1 VKRISR
7 LGLLGRAGAF
17 ALAVATIAG
26 CTAASDLGDA
36 ADSGS
41 GRPGETGATAG
52 RSGAPGDPNP
62 ALARFYTQKPTW
74 KSCETDDEDQRKQAA
89 AFRCAMFTVPLDYKH
104 PEGKT
109 IDIAVTRKSAEG
121 PGQRRGSLL
130 LNPGGP
136 GGSGVESAWWMAED
150 SIGAPLR
157 ESYDIVGFDPRGV
170 ERSAPVRC
178 LTDSERDAY
187 VAEDLPDDPARAEA
201 RGKERDKQYA
211 AECKAKSG
219 DLLPFVGTENAARD
233 MDVLRA
239 VLGDDKLNYLGFSYG
254 TYLGAVYAELF
265 PKSTGRLVLD
275 GAVDPAADGLSS
287 AVEQQVGFD
296 KSLRRFAEDCASR
309 AGCPLGNDPRTAPT
323 KAADFLD
330 SLQDAP
336 LRATDGR
343 KLTSGLGW
351 TGVISLLY
359 GDKDTAWKYLRDSLA
374 QAMVKKVPDALLF
387 YADNY
392 NGRDEEGRYDNSA
405 DAFVAIGCADGSGD
419 APSPEQVQ
427 AALARLRS
435 DAPLMS
441 RDITAD
447 DLTGEDCESWP
458 FKSPTKPHPISAPGS
473 APILVVGTTG
483 DPATP
488 YASAQK
494 LASQLSDATLLTFE
508 GEGHTAYGGNSTC
521 VDAAVEGFLLT
532 GKRPAAGTR
541 CT

>member
-7 LGLLGRAGAF
+7 LGLIGRAGAF

-36 ADSGS
+36 ADAGRGGSGATNSGS
-41 GRPGETGATAG
+41 GH
-52 RSGAPGDPNP
+52 SGAPGDPNP
-62 ALARFYTQKPTW
+62 ALTRFYTQKPTW
-74 KSCETDDEDQRKQAA
+74 KGCETDDEDQREQAG
-89 AFRCAMFTVPLDYKH
+89 AFRCTTFTVPLDYTH

-109 IDIAVTRKSAEG
+109 IDIAVTRKSAG
-121 PGQRRGSLL
+121 KPGQRRGSLL

-150 SIGAPLR
+150 SIGRSLQD
-157 ESYDIVGFDPRGV
+157 SYDIVGFDPRGV
-170 ERSAPVRC
+170 DRSAPVRC
-178 LTDSERDAY
+178 LTDRERDAF
-187 VAEDLPDDPARAEA
+187 VAEDLPEDPARAQA
-201 RGKERDKQYA
+201 RAKERDKQYA
-211 AECKAKSG
+211 AECQAKSG

-239 VLGDDKLNYLGFSYG
+239 ALGDDKLDYLGFSYG

-275 GAVDPAADGLSS
+275 GAVDPAADGLSA

-296 KSLRRFAEDCASR
+296 KSLRRFAEDCVGR
-309 AGCPLGNDPRTAPT
+309 AGCPLGSDRAAAPT
-323 KAADFLD
+323 KVADFLD
-330 SLQDAP
+330 GLQDNP
-336 LRATDGR
+336 LRASDGR

-351 TGVISLLY
+351 TAVISLLY
-359 GDKDTAWKYLRDSLA
+359 GDKDTAWKYLRDSLN
-374 QAMVKKVPDALLF
+374 QAMVKKAPDALLF

-392 NGRDEEGRYDNSA
+392 NGRDQQGRYDNSA
-405 DAFVAIGCADGSGD
+405 DALVAIGCADGSGD
-419 APSPEQVQ
+419 APTPEQVQ
-427 AALARLRS
+427 AALTRLRS
-435 DAPLMS
+435 DAPLIS
-441 RDITAD
+441 RDVTAD
-447 DLTGEDCESWP
+447 DLTGEDCEDWP
-458 FKSPTKPHPISAPGS
+458 FRSTEKPHAISAPGS

-494 LASQLSDATLLTFE
+494 LASGLSDATLLTFE
-508 GEGHTAYGGNSTC
+508 GEGHTAYGGKSSC
-521 VDAAVEGFLLT
+521 VDDAVEAFLLT

>member
-1 VKRISR
+1 M
-7 LGLLGRAGAF
+7 GLIGRASACL
-17 ALAVATIAG
+17 LAVATIAG
-26 CTAASDLGDA
+26 CTAASDLSDA

-41 GRPGETGATAG
+41 GRPGAPSPDSG
-52 RSGAPGDPNP
+52 RSGTPGDPTP

-74 KSCETDDEDQRKQAA
+74 KGCETDDEDQRKQAG
-89 AFRCAMFTVPLDYKH
+89 AFRCAMFNVPLDYAH

-109 IDIAVTRKSAEG
+109 IDIAVTRKSAG
-121 PGQRRGSLL
+121 KPGQRRGSLL

-150 SIGAPLR
+150 SIGASLQ

-178 LTDSERDAY
+178 LTDRERDAY
-187 VAEDLPDDPARAEA
+187 VAEDLPDDPAQAEA
-201 RGKERDKQYA
+201 RSKAREKQYA
-211 AECKAKSG
+211 AECNAKSG

-233 MDVLRA
+233 MDVVRA
-239 VLGDDKLNYLGFSYG
+239 ALGDDKLNYLGFSYG

-287 AVEQQVGFD
+287 AVEQRVGFE

-309 AGCPLGNDPRTAPT
+309 ADCPLGRDPATAPT

-330 SLQDAP
+330 GLQDNP
-336 LRATDGR
+336 LRAADGR

-351 TGVISLLY
+351 IGVISLLY
-359 GDKDTAWKYLRDSLA
+359 GDKDTAWKYLRDGLTL
-374 QAMVKKVPDALLF
+374 AMVKKAPDALLF

-427 AALARLRS
+427 AALARLKS

-441 RDITAD
+441 RDTTAD
-447 DLTGEDCESWP
+447 DLTGEDCENWP
-458 FKSPTKPHPISAPGS
+458 FRSAAKPHAISAPGS

-508 GEGHTAYGGNSTC
+508 GEGHTAYGGNSSC
-521 VDAAVEGFLLT
+521 IDGAVEAFLLT